1 VYSRIVSLS
10 RGMSS
15 VLQNGRAMGQESVG
29 LVSKTANQILLCCPL
44 FLVVV
49 YR

>member
-1 VYSRIVSLS
+1 VYSRIGSLS

-29 LVSKTANQILLCCPL
+29 LVSKTAKQILLCCPV
-44 FLVVV
+44 FVLVV
-49 YR
+49 YK